1 MREIYKGIST
11 RWFTTKQNERSQEAV
26 YNKSL
31 DIVYCLSFKSN
42 KIRSLREY
50 TGIEKGV
57 AVSSDNDVHPSEVA
71 GHVTVPTEAL
81 VAHGDDLVDP
91 ISHQFIGLGLYSRQ
105 LIGELHTSC
114 EDGYTPE
121 NSTIK
126 LLPFIAFVAKHFTL
140 DLLFHDSFT
149 LLK

>member
-11 RWFTTKQNERSQEAV
+11 RWLTTKQNERSLEAV

-50 TGIEKGV
+50 TGIEEGV
-57 AVSSDNDVHPSEVA
+57 AVSSDNDVHPSEAA
-71 GHVTVPTEAL
+71 GHVTVMTEAL

-91 ISHQFIGLGLYSRQ
+91 VSHQFIGLGLYSRQ
-105 LIGELHTSC
+105 LIGELHISC
-114 EDGYTPE
+114 EDGYRLVINFLVFERAKSIPRFMC
-121 NSTIK
+121 NSTDKICYK
-126 LLPFIAFVAKHFTL
+126 YQ
-140 DLLFHDSFT
+140 
-149 LLK
+149 